1 MNKFESTNLI
11 KEVINEMNDMLP
23 DGKQINIESDECL
36 RKIDSLQIVNLI
48 VALEE
53 KIEEDFNKIIV
64 FSLEHTDNEISFLD
78 SLEALSDYIVK
89 NS

>member
-23 DGKQINIESDECL
+23 DGKQINMESDECL
-36 RKIDSLQIVNLI
+36 RKMDSLQIVNLI

-64 FSLEHTDNEISFLD
+64 FSLEHADNEISFFD